1 MIQAIQRSIATL
13 FLSFLFSLPATA
25 ATFSD
30 LFVFGDSLSDTQ
42 ARITNGAMWPEYL
55 TSDLGLPYDPDHNFA
70 VSGATTDDMLTS
82 QFSAWQSSYSVDPDA
97 LYVVWGGANDLFG
110 WYQGGADPNA
120 ITGVINNAVSNL
132 VTITST
138 LQSLGAN
145 HVLLLNLPDLGMT
158 PRLNGDPFTSSA
170 ATAVSTSFNTTL
182 AGALLQAG
190 QPAELIDIFG
200 WMQAV
205 KTDPTLFGLTN
216 ITDSCIADNA
226 DPGCPGYLFYDD
238 IHPTTAGHELVAQVI
253 EGTVVPV
260 PAAIWLFASGLGL
273 LGIHI
278 RRQAA

>member
-13 FLSFLFSLPATA
+13 FLGLLVSFSATA
-25 ATFSD
+25 ATFTD

-42 ARITNGAMWPEYL
+42 ARITNGLMWPEYL
-55 TSDLGLPYDPDHNFA
+55 TSDLGMPYDPSHNFA
-70 VSGATTDDMLTS
+70 VAGATTDDMLNS
-82 QFSAWQSSYSVDPDA
+82 QLSTWQSSYSVDPDA

-158 PRLNGDPFTSSA
+158 PRLNGNPLTS
-170 ATAVSTSFNTTL
+170 TAGTTVSINFNTAL
-182 AGALLQAG
+182 AGALFQAG